1 MENRTLPALVEVYIR
16 IAIMKEGSKVE
27 TELSNEI
34 QSITQ
39 RDAGN
44 LRSLHSNL
52 MVQKETV
59 CH

>member
-1 MENRTLPALVEVYIR
+1 MEKRTLIALVEVYIR
-16 IAIMKEGSKVE
+16 IAIMKEGSEVE
-27 TELSNEI
+27 TELPSEI
-34 QSITQ
+34 QSIAQ
-39 RDAGN
+39 RDTGN